1 MLFLRCRNCDSLTVV
16 AVAHFNTHLAGRHLA
31 AIGRVDN
38 CFSRLQLLF
47 VINIS
52 KTEFSLIPEAS
63 KSLFVH
69 SLHL

>member
-1 MLFLRCRNCDSLTVV
+1 MGVSELCDSLTGV
-16 AVAHFNTHLAGRHLA
+16 AVAHFDPYVAGRHLA

-38 CFSRLQLLF
+38 CFSRLQILF

-63 KSLFVH
+63 RTLFGH